1 MPKKTIIIISA
12 LVVLAVIAGLM
23 FTRKPAVDDC
33 RFFGEIIGEPV
44 TKGELAN
51 NGAMAVTVQDK
62 SININIHP
70 KRLYSA
76 EPIEKIANQYFP
88 LENRDE
94 IIKAAN
100 DSCYAVKVGSFTDGA
115 ETYRYTSETGNSI
128 YIRTWSNYGG
138 TVYILITRSV

>member
-1 MPKKTIIIISA
+1 MIIIAA
-12 LVVLAVIAGLM
+12 LVALAVITALI

-33 RFFGEIIGEPV
+33 RFFGEIMGKSV
-44 TKGELAN
+44 AKGELVN
-51 NGAMAVTVQDK
+51 NGAMAVIVQEK

-70 KRLYSA
+70 KRFDSA
-76 EPIEKIANQYFP
+76 KPIEKIVNNYFP
-88 LENRDE
+88 PEKRDE

-100 DSCYAVKVGSFTDGA
+100 DSCEAVNSGSFTDGA

-138 TVYILITRSV
+138 TVYILITRGV

>member
-1 MPKKTIIIISA
+1 MNKKTIIIITA
-12 LVVLAVIAGLM
+12 MVALAVIAGLI
-23 FTRKPAVDDC
+23 FTKKPAVNDC

-44 TKGELAN
+44 TKGQLVN
-51 NGAMAVTVQDK
+51 NGAMAVTVQEK
-62 SININIHP
+62 SISINIHP
-70 KRLYSA
+70 KRFDSA
-76 EPIEKIANQYFP
+76 EPIEKIVNYYFP
-88 LENRDE
+88 SEKKDE

-100 DSCYAVKVGSFTDGA
+100 DSCDAVKAGNFTDGA